1 MPLANFSNLD
11 FDQVK
16 TTLQEYLKSNSNF
29 TDYDFEG
36 SNLST
41 LLDVLAYNTYITSY
55 NANMITNE
63 VFIDTATLRENIVS
77 LARNIGY
84 VPRPRQAARAT
95 VSFFVNTSGIN
106 PAPATLT
113 LKKGPVAASSSAFG
127 GQSFVFSILSDITV
141 PVFNGIAEFNDVEV
155 FEGTLLTQTFT
166 YSSRIPNQ
174 KFILPN
180 IGVDTDLITV
190 SVRPNEASTTET
202 KYSVQN
208 SLFDVK
214 SDSKVYYLQEIE
226 DERYQI
232 FFGDGI
238 FGKELEDGN
247 FITINYITS
256 SGDSAN
262 GLSSF
267 NFAGRI
273 EYTRNAST
281 YTISAGISLMTTG
294 LSASGGET
302 IESVESV
309 RKFAPRIYSSQNRA
323 VTSNDYES
331 LIPARIYPETESI
344 SVFGGEDLIPPQFGK
359 VFISIKPRTGDFLP
373 SLIKE
378 KIKLKLKKY
387 SVAGI
392 VPEILDLKY
401 LYLEINTKIYYNTNL
416 APDAAYVS
424 TLVQNNAEKYAES
437 SDMNKYGARFK
448 YSKFLNIIDQ
458 SNESITSNITT
469 VYIRRDIRAVLNAFA
484 EYQIGFGNAFHIKSM
499 SGYNIKS
506 SAFRIAGVMDDVY
519 ISDLPNTNRLNGSL
533 FLFTLPSI
541 ESQSPTIIRRNV
553 GNIDYT
559 SGVITINPIN
569 VQSGMIKDGQ
579 TIIEISAC
587 PLSND
592 VIGLQD
598 LYLQLDI
605 SNSLFETVVDEI
617 ASGLDPSGS
626 NYITSSS
633 YANGILVRAG
643 GRNSDITTTNTSS
656 VPSTS
661 GSSAT
666 TPSSFSGSTSSAG
679 SSY

>member
-1 MPLANFSNLD
+1 
-11 FDQVK
+11 
-16 TTLQEYLKSNSNF
+16 
-29 TDYDFEG
+29 
-36 SNLST
+36 
-41 LLDVLAYNTYITSY
+41 
-55 NANMITNE
+55 
-63 VFIDTATLRENIVS
+63 
-77 LARNIGY
+77 
-84 VPRPRQAARAT
+84 
-95 VSFFVNTSGIN
+95 
-106 PAPATLT
+106 
-113 LKKGPVAASSSAFG
+113 
-127 GQSFVFSILSDITV
+127 
-141 PVFNGIAEFNDVEV
+141 
-155 FEGTLLTQTFT
+155 
-166 YSSRIPNQ
+166 
-174 KFILPN
+174 
-180 IGVDTDLITV
+180 
-190 SVRPNEASTTET
+190 
-202 KYSVQN
+202 
-208 SLFDVK
+208 
-214 SDSKVYYLQEIE
+214 
-226 DERYQI
+226 
-232 FFGDGI
+232 
-238 FGKELEDGN
+238 
-247 FITINYITS
+247 
-256 SGDSAN
+256 
-262 GLSSF
+262 
-267 NFAGRI
+267 
-273 EYTRNAST
+273 
-281 YTISAGISLMTTG
+281 
-294 LSASGGET
+294 
-302 IESVESV
+302 
-309 RKFAPRIYSSQNRA
+309 
-323 VTSNDYES
+323 
-331 LIPARIYPETESI
+331 
-344 SVFGGEDLIPPQFGK
+344 
-359 VFISIKPRTGDFLP
+359 
-373 SLIKE
+373 
-378 KIKLKLKKY
+378 
-387 SVAGI
+387 
-392 VPEILDLKY
+392 
-401 LYLEINTKIYYNTNL
+401 
-416 APDAAYVS
+416 
-424 TLVQNNAEKYAES
+424 
-437 SDMNKYGARFK
+437 MNKYGARFK

>member
-63 VFIDTATLRENIVS
+63 VFIDTATLRENIAS

-113 LKKGPVAASSSAFG
+113 LKKGPVAASSSSFG

-559 SGVITINPIN
+559 SGVITINQIN

-617 ASGLDPSGS
+617 ASGVDPSGS

-643 GRNSDITTTNTSS
+643 GRKSDITTTNTSS